1 MNYLRAFTTLF
12 LLILSCLSGQGCFAQ
27 QQPFQVH
34 PMVNNDTVHV
44 YNCYSSSGRVKIA
57 NQFFANNIDAWAIID
72 CNGQSISLN
81 INQTAYYCDDPNA
94 VHYVKIWD
102 GDTNGTLLL
111 EDTSISFNTT
121 LYANSGQVTIQ
132 VYSRGYGVH
141 FTDISILWGTGST
154 NSVCHTNYQS
164 FRATKITSR
173 SACIVWNS
181 HGQGA
186 LVTVNGNTVI
196 SYGDTIFLNNLEP
209 NTRYEAIARAF
220 VDREQPCCEQ
230 TVVFLTDTEPLIGIP
245 DFTNLDGAHVRGYY
259 GNFGDPYQNIG
270 IIENQVVNALNRHH
284 VCSDTNE
291 YDDQTGFQLR
301 TVCPGMQ
308 RSVRLGNSLPHAQAE
323 SITYKLYIDTSY
335 YALLMLRYAA
345 VLQNPDHPASAQPR
359 FTMEILDSTGH
370 VIDPI
375 CGKADYHAS
384 SSLGWNSFQGTLW
397 KDWTTVGFDM
407 TPYHGQVVIVRF
419 TTYDCSQGAHYGYAY
434 FNAECRLN
442 AATTEYCGGADSNTI
457 TAPDGFNY
465 LWYFTNPSNVYST
478 NQTVHFSNQD
488 ALLHCRLISTE
499 NPSCYVTLNIYAG
512 HRWPLAIIDTI
523 NTESL
528 GCRGYRV
535 NFVNRSTIIND
546 DGDTLGGQ
554 CEDALWYFGDGFV
567 GLTYSASHDYT
578 EGGEYTVI
586 LRAGIAGNQCTDTA
600 HFHITIPDVYVP
612 FYYDTSAC
620 DSMLIEG
627 RWYHNDTVG
636 PTRLAHHH
644 YDCDTL
650 FIPELHILHSVH
662 TEAPADTFCYL
673 NTYTWH
679 GQTVGAGNDTI
690 TQPAR
695 HRLVDHFTAANQCD
709 SMVTVW
715 LVQMPPPS
723 LTIAHEP
730 DCDHQKHILN
740 AVTDLPFLQWSA
752 DPADNSIVGHE
763 SDDTVMVSPLGMTV
777 YHLMADQTDSFPCP
791 SLASVTLQPLAVPE
805 PNLSVRPEML
815 TYDNLDLTAYDA
827 SHSEGTRHW
836 QILLKP
842 DTDTLSLVESGSII
856 NYRPPHTDFD
866 TLAVIL
872 TIENV
877 NCRSTVQRDVP
888 FGRLL
893 FWAPNAFT
901 PGLDQNNRFIIV
913 TDGIMEAEIFIYDRQ
928 GRLVHTS
935 TDLTTGWD
943 GTRDGAPCP
952 QGTYVWH
959 LRYRAINYPETW
971 QTTAGTVTLIR

>member
-1 MNYLRAFTTLF
+1 MKKLSTPITLALLF
-12 LLILSCLSGQGCFAQ
+12 LLATGGAGCRAQGNQ
-27 QQPFQVH
+27 YL
-34 PMVNNDTVHV
+34 VNHDTVFA
-44 YNCYSSSGRVKIA
+44 YNCRNNNGAFIIA
-57 NQFFANNIDAWAIID
+57 DVIFSPDIDAWAVID
-72 CNGQSISLN
+72 GYGQPITFYGSMSF
-81 INQTAYYCDDPNA
+81 TCDDSSA
-94 VHYVKIWD
+94 VHYLKIWD
-102 GDTNGTLLL
+102 GDTNGTLLYSAPFANFYL
-111 EDTSISFNTT
+111 TGDSLIATSGHATIQLHGEGPALYNISLALSWFTHDTSNTCT
-121 LYANSGQVTIQ
+121 YKGDVFSVTNI
-132 VYSRGYGVH
+132 
-141 FTDISILWGTGST
+141 TE
-154 NSVCHTNYQS
+154 HT
-164 FRATKITSR
+164 
-173 SACIVWNS
+173 ACIAWDS
-181 HGQGA
+181 RGQGA
-186 LVTVNGNTVI
+186 LVTLNGQTQFGF
-196 SYGDTIFLNNLEP
+196 GDTLFLSNLEP
-209 NTRYEAIARAF
+209 NTRYEATVIPFA
-220 VDREQPCCEQ
+220 DREHPCCAQ
-230 TVVFLTDTEPLIGIP
+230 TLVFYTNTSPHIGCPDATDL
-245 DFTNLDGAHVRGYY
+245 NAAYVRGYY
-259 GNFGDPYQNIG
+259 GIFTNPYMNIG
-270 IIENQVVNALNRHH
+270 IIDAMDHDYLNRHQVH
-284 VCSDTNE
+284 TDTTE
-291 YDDQTGFQLR
+291 YDPNTNNLLP
-301 TVCPGMQ
+301 TVCPGT
-308 RSVRLGNSLPHAQAE
+308 RGSVRLGNPYPGKGAE
-323 SITYKLYIDTSY
+323 ALYYNLHIDTSY
-335 YALLMLRYAA
+335 YALLMLRYAV
-345 VLQNPDHPASAQPR
+345 VLQNPNHGDEAQPR
-359 FTMEILDSTGH
+359 FVMEILDSAGN

-384 SSLGWNSFQGTLW
+384 SSLGWHSFMGALW
-397 KDWTTVGFDM
+397 KEWTTVGFDM
-407 TPYHGQVVIVRF
+407 TPYHGQNVMVRF
-419 TTYDCSQGAHYGYAY
+419 TTYDCAQGNHWGYAY
-434 FNAECRLN
+434 FSVECQLN

-465 LWYFTNPSNVYST
+465 LWYFTDPSDVYST

-523 NTESL
+523 GSESL

-535 NFVNRSTIIND
+535 DFANRSTIIND

-554 CEDALWYFGDGFV
+554 CESALWYFGDGYIGFN
-567 GLTYSASHDYT
+567 YSDSHIYT
-578 EGGEYTVI
+578 EGGEYTVT

-600 HFHITIPDVYVP
+600 QFHITIPDVYVP

-627 RWYHNDTVG
+627 RWYHNDTLG
-636 PTRLAHHH
+636 PSRMVHH
-644 YDCDTL
+644 YNDCDTL
-650 FIPELHILHSVH
+650 FIPELHILHSVE

-709 SMVTVW
+709 SIVTVW
-715 LVQMPPPS
+715 LVQMPPPDLS
-723 LTIAHEP
+723 ITNKA
-730 DCDHQKHILN
+730 DCDRKKYLLS

-763 SDDTVMVSPLGMTV
+763 SDDTILVAPLGMTV
-777 YHLMADQTDSFPCP
+777 YQLMADQTDSFPCP
-791 SLASVTLQPLAVPE
+791 SIASVTLRPVAFPE

-827 SHSEGTRHW
+827 SHSEGTRRW

-842 DTDTLSLVESGSII
+842 ATDTLSLIESGAILT
-856 NYRPPHTDFD
+856 YRPPHTDFD

-872 TIENV
+872 TIENG
-877 NCRSTVQRDVP
+877 NCHATVQRDVP
-888 FGRLL
+888 FGRFL

-901 PGLDQNNRFIIV
+901 PGVDHNNRFVIV
-913 TDGIMEAEIFIYDRQ
+913 TDGVMEAEIFIYDRQ

-935 TDLTTGWD
+935 TDLATGWD